1 MKNQEFLIF
10 RFYQYRPLRSR
21 YVNFFVQ
28 LQSLFPIQ
36 YLIFKLIYVLMSVQ
50 KSLFRCYRT
59 GAAKF
64 FLGTK
69 RGETT
74 VILKYAT
81 NAALIS
87 SEIIEVKINFDFF
100 NFDLKL
106 FN

>member
-1 MKNQEFLIF
+1 M
-10 RFYQYRPLRSR
+10 
-21 YVNFFVQ
+21 Q
-28 LQSLFPIQ
+28 LQTLFPIQ

-50 KSLFRCYRT
+50 KLLFRFYRT

-69 RGETT
+69 RGEIT

-87 SEIIEVKINFDFF
+87 SEIIEVKINFEYF
-100 NFDLKL
+100 NFDLK
-106 FN
+106 